1 MARAIAL
8 TIPLVYR
15 KVSKLGTKNIARL
28 FWLFVALALVGLS
41 VLYIY
46 QVVSRTTGEYSLRK
60 EESLLLTLRAENK
73 ELVTQMAQANSLNN
87 LASLVEKD
95 LGFEQVNTINYIKL
109 SNNQIVEREK

>member
-28 FWLFVALALVGLS
+28 FWLLVAFAIVSLS

-46 QVVSRTTGEYSLRK
+46 QVVSRTTEEYSLREK
-60 EESLLLTLRAENK
+60 ENLLLTLRTENK

-95 LGFEQVNTINYIKL
+95 LGFERVNTISYIEL
-109 SNNQIVEREK
+109 SDNQIVEREK